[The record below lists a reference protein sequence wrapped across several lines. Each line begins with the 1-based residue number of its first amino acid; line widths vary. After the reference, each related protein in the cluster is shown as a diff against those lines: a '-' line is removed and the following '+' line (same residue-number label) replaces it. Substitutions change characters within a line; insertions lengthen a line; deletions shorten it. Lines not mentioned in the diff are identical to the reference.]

1 MKHKCT
7 KCKKVYEENSEEII
21 NGCICGNNRFF
32 FVKPSNGKKEDK
44 EEFIEIDDEENEEII
59 ILDTE
64 TVNIIEN
71 GKYEIDISS
80 LLETKVPVYKYS
92 EGKYSI
98 DLNKIDRDS

>member
-7 KCKKVYEENSEEII
+7 KCKRVYEENAEEII
-21 NGCICGNNRFF
+21 TGCICGNNRFF
-32 FVKPSNGKKEDK
+32 FVKPRKQKK
-44 EEFIEIDDEENEEII
+44 EEFVELDDEENEEII

-80 LLETKVPVYKYS
+80 LLEKKIPVYKYS

-98 DLNKIDRDS
+98 DLGKISK

>member
-7 KCKKVYEENSEEII
+7 KCKKVYEEDAEEII
-21 NGCICGNNRFF
+21 TGCTCGNNRFF
-32 FVKPSNGKKEDK
+32 FVKPRKNKKNEQD
-44 EEFIEIDDEENEEII
+44 EGFIEIDDDDNEEII

-71 GKYEIDISS
+71 GKYEIDVSS
-80 LLETKVPVYKYS
+80 LLETKVPIYRYS

-98 DLNKIDRDS
+98 DLNRM